1 MNAFDPNAKSI
12 PEFMDTSLTKDFFV
26 GKSDSLPM
34 PNSLRSDNL
43 TYAPYAFQGA
53 QQWTGYTVGPD
64 YRYVQTQQEC
74 QTMKLQL
81 QLEYKLKHKI
91 LKEEELKQ
99 VLRLQGNAYF
109 SIMESG
115 RPVQLTHFVFEKIE
129 RITYDPYYGRKAQIC
144 VKVSVQENEGLLD
157 LEDFWNDK
165 KWLTFLE
172 QVSRTKIKMYGSV
185 KRIALLL
192 RSIANEKM
200 RDVFVPYFGGWAKI
214 EDCDYHYYT
223 FRGFRTSARG
233 WEPEPYEKSHVTLPA
248 NAKAATERFLNR
260 FTPILDGKLRSFCIL
275 WQHLSFL
282 QTLLL
287 EQGICLT
294 KVPVVQAENPVV
306 QSYLCSVLTV
316 STDGMLNMNRPTEDF
331 VWGLASCKDQPCV
344 ILPPKFGKNAMDNER
359 ILDEA
364 MSGSTIT
371 LKKEITCP
379 LGTLPILLVNG
390 GGQAF
395 ACGIPLSAR
404 AEAFDLPRCAEV
416 ATEPAC
422 PADYWSGFLAFTHLH
437 MDELNHL
444 LKQQMEKALIRSAE
458 CEYTMEYA
466 AVLGA
471 MWGVAEFIRLFLR
484 ELALNDSEILDDGW
498 LDYVVA
504 LLEESEAQCEAPD
517 GLAEGFLAFA
527 RKAIRQKGLPCYRI
541 GQMLSTIPRGAVYFN
556 EDLVCLDRVA
566 FEKICQAAGC
576 QSAAVKRELSE
587 CGYFSGKTVNRQA
600 YESRISI
607 CCEPGGVRIIR
618 VYKFRRDLFE
628 TLGEPALFQEV

>member
-1 MNAFDPNAKSI
+1 MNSHAQYPVPVGPMTCFQPTAPYSQQMGDPNMNYFIMQNMLLDHK
-12 PEFMDTSLTKDFFV
+12 
-26 GKSDSLPM
+26 
-34 PNSLRSDNL
+34 
-43 TYAPYAFQGA
+43 
-53 QQWTGYTVGPD
+53 YTED
-64 YRYVQTQQEC
+64 L
-74 QTMKLQL
+74 LQY
-81 QLEYKLKHKI
+81 QAENIKLKNRLEQKI

-99 VLRLQGNAYF
+99 VLRLQGDAYF
-109 SIMESG
+109 SIMASG
-115 RPVQLTHFVFEKIE
+115 RTVQLTHFIFEKVAQIV
-129 RITYDPYYGRKAQIC
+129 YDPLYDRKPQIQ
-144 VKVSVQENEGLLD
+144 VKVSTQEKPD
-157 LEDFWNDK
+157 LIDWDDFWNDK
-165 KWLTFLE
+165 KWLAFLE
-172 QVSRTKIKMYGSV
+172 QISRTKITIYGSV
-185 KRIALLL
+185 KRVAVLL
-192 RSIANEKM
+192 RSVANECM
-200 RDVFVPYFGGWAKI
+200 AQCYVPYLGGWVRRQNSW
-214 EDCDYHYYT
+214 YYYT
-223 FRGFRTSARG
+223 FSGFQTSAQ
-233 WEPEPYEKSHVTLPA
+233 EKKPKLYSAVYTQLPA

-260 FTPILDGKLRSFCIL
+260 FTPILDGKLRSFYIL

-287 EQGICLT
+287 EQGVRLT

-316 STDGMLNMNRPTEDF
+316 SADGMLNMNRPTGDF
-331 VWGLASCKDQPCV
+331 VWALASCKDQPCV

-364 MSGSTIT
+364 MSSSTIT
-371 LKKEITCP
+371 LKNEITCP
-379 LGTLPILLVNG
+379 LGTLPILLANG

-395 ACGIPLSAR
+395 SCGIPLSAR
-404 AEAFDLPRCAEV
+404 AKAFDLPRCAEV
-416 ATEPAC
+416 ATEPAR
-422 PADYWSGFLAFTHLH
+422 PADYWSGFLAFAHLH

-484 ELALNDSEILDDGW
+484 ELALDDSEILDDGW

-541 GQMLSTIPRGAVYFN
+541 GQLLSTVPRGAVYFN

-600 YESRISI
+600 HESRISI
-607 CCEPGGVRIIR
+607 CCEQGGVRIIR

-628 TLGEPALFQEV
+628 TLGEPVLFQEV

>member
-1 MNAFDPNAKSI
+1 MS
-12 PEFMDTSLTKDFFV
+12 
-26 GKSDSLPM
+26 
-34 PNSLRSDNL
+34 NL
-43 TYAPYAFQGA
+43 TDNQEFVEPMFFQQQAPPYPQQRGA
-53 QQWTGYTVGPD
+53 LPVQPMNYTMVQYIPD
-64 YRYVQTQQEC
+64 YRYIQSIQQSQTEISRL
-74 QTMKLQL
+74 KNR
-81 QLEYKLKHKI
+81 LEQKI
-91 LKEEELKQ
+91 LKEEELKH
-99 VLRLQGNAYF
+99 VLRLQGDAYF
-109 SIMESG
+109 SIMASG
-115 RPVQLTHFVFEKIE
+115 RTVQLTHFIFEKVAHIV
-129 RITYDPYYGRKAQIC
+129 YDPLYDRKPQIQ
-144 VKVSVQENEGLLD
+144 VKVSAQEKPD
-157 LEDFWNDK
+157 LIDWDDFWNDK
-165 KWLTFLE
+165 KWLAFLE
-172 QVSRTKIKMYGSV
+172 QISRTKITIYGSV
-185 KRIALLL
+185 KRVAVLL
-192 RSIANEKM
+192 RSIANECM
-200 RDVFVPYFGGWAKI
+200 AQCYVPYLGGWI
-214 EDCDYHYYT
+214 RRQNSWYYCT
-223 FRGFRTSARG
+223 FSSLQTSAREK
-233 WEPEPYEKSHVTLPA
+233 EPKPYSAVYTQLPA
-248 NAKAATERFLNR
+248 NAKTSAERFLAR
-260 FTPILDGKLRSFCIL
+260 FLPILDGKLRSFCIL

-287 EQGICLT
+287 EQGVRLT
-294 KVPVVQAENPVV
+294 KVPVVQAENSVV

-316 STDGMLNMNRPTEDF
+316 SADGMLNMNRPTGDF
-331 VWGLASCKDQPCV
+331 VWALASCKDQPCV
-344 ILPPKFGKNAMDNER
+344 ILPPKLGKNAMDNEH

-364 MSGSTIT
+364 MSSSTIT

-379 LGTLPILLVNG
+379 LGTLPILLANG

-395 ACGIPLSAR
+395 SCGIPLSAK

-416 ATEPAC
+416 ATEPDC

-484 ELALNDSEILDDGW
+484 ELALDDSEILDDGW

-527 RKAIRQKGLPCYRI
+527 RKAICQKGLPCYRI
-541 GQMLSTIPRGAVYFN
+541 GQLLSTVPRGAVYFN

-607 CCEPGGVRIIR
+607 CCEQGGIRIIR

-628 TLGEPALFQEV
+628 TLGEPVLFQEV